1 MFTVST
7 SDIRLTRR
15 LNLRRREEK
24 YCRLSVDHV
33 GRDDPVLDDL
43 VRGNEEEE
51 MSTMKG
57 LKIGTDTP
65 LLRRAS
71 VRWNRQSRTRHMDTS
86 LSR

>member
-24 YCRLSVDHV
+24 NCLSVDHV

-43 VRGNEEEE
+43 VRGN
-51 MSTMKG
+51 
-57 LKIGTDTP
+57 
-65 LLRRAS
+65 
-71 VRWNRQSRTRHMDTS
+71 
-86 LSR
+86 